1 MGFRRAA
8 PTILHILSLSA
19 VTAACLMAQDE
30 LPGVDLSGLN
40 AAQKATVLKLA
51 HDQGC
56 SCGCSMKVAECRE
69 KDPSCTYSKGLA
81 SVMADAIKRGQSEAD
96 AVKAAASSQFAHPPG
111 ESNRLLEDAVAIA
124 TQGAPV
130 LGSKDARVTLVEFSD
145 FQCPYCVAAVP
156 QLHALL
162 KAYPTQVK
170 LIFKQFPLDN
180 HSQAAF
186 AATAALAAHRQGRFW
201 QMHDALFAHHN
212 DLSKESVF
220 AIAKNLGLDMTRFEL
235 DLKSVAVQQNLQS
248 DIADG
253 ERAGVQGTPTL
264 FIDGQ
269 RFNGP
274 ISLDV
279 LKPVLDTELKQEH
292 KEVKTAQAR

>member
-1 MGFRRAA
+1 MDFGRAVR
-8 PTILHILSLSA
+8 TVFQIFSVSVL
-19 VTAACLMAQDE
+19 TAACLVAQNE

-40 AAQKATVLKLA
+40 AAQKATVLKLT
-51 HDQGC
+51 HEQGC
-56 SCGCSMKVAECRE
+56 SCGCSMKIAECRE

-81 SVMADAIKRGQSEAD
+81 STIANAIKNGQSETD
-96 AVKAAASSQFAHPPG
+96 AVKAAANSQFAHPPG
-111 ESNRLLEDAVAIA
+111 ESNRLLEDAVTIA

-130 LGSKDARVTLVEFSD
+130 LGPKDARVTLVEFSD

-156 QLHALL
+156 QLQALM
-162 KAYPTQVK
+162 KAYPTQIK

-186 AATAALAAHRQGRFW
+186 AAGAALAAHRQGRFW
-201 QMHDALFAHHN
+201 QMHDALFAHHS
-212 DLSKESVF
+212 DLSKEAVF
-220 AIAKNLGLDMTRFEL
+220 GIAKNLGLDMARFEL
-235 DLKSVAVQQNLQS
+235 DLNSTSVQQNIQS

-279 LKPVLDTELKQEH
+279 LKPVLDSAIKQEH